1 MIRTLGASR
10 ISHKLQFARE
20 SVVRFGGL
28 GPVGIGVAGD
38 PGSDELSSVDVA
50 TDGWDIR
57 ARWFGVICVTPRLG
71 VPDRGITIAWRVTAA
86 QITAQWPAA
95 ALTRPKVVRRAV
107 VTGTRCW
114 LWCSWHW
121 EEIGFESNAGP
132 FRPCQCAAARRMMRQ
147 PIWPCGTPACQAAV
161 LADMFMPRR

>member
-1 MIRTLGASR
+1 MFRTLGASR
-10 ISHKLQFARE
+10 ISHELQFARE

-86 QITAQWPAA
+86 QITAQ
-95 ALTRPKVVRRAV
+95 
-107 VTGTRCW
+107 
-114 LWCSWHW
+114 
-121 EEIGFESNAGP
+121 
-132 FRPCQCAAARRMMRQ
+132 
-147 PIWPCGTPACQAAV
+147 
-161 LADMFMPRR
+161 

>member
-28 GPVGIGVAGD
+28 GSVDIWVAGD

-71 VPDRGITIAWRVTAA
+71 VPDRGITIAWRGNS
-86 QITAQWPAA
+86 P
-95 ALTRPKVVRRAV
+95 RGAV
-107 VTGTRCW
+107 G
-114 LWCSWHW
+114 
-121 EEIGFESNAGP
+121 G
-132 FRPCQCAAARRMMRQ
+132 Q
-147 PIWPCGTPACQAAV
+147 PTQLSQQHQHLV
-161 LADMFMPRR
+161 